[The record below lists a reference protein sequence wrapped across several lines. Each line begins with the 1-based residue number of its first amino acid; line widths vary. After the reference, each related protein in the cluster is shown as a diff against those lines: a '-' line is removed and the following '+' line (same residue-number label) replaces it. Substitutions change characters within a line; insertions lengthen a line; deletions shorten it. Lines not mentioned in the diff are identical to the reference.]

1 MKKIVAR
8 IMDQGNVTYVPSR
21 KEEGGQLAK
30 CTIRFREIGGDYEDE
45 YVATAFGNLALC
57 KYYLDD
63 IVVAVLRFSTRQVN
77 TQVYQDIVVNE
88 IVKLNKK

>member
-8 IMDQGNVTYVPSR
+8 ILDQGNVTYVPSR

-30 CTIRFREIGGDYEDE
+30 CTLRFREIGGDYEDE

-57 KYYLDD
+57 KFYLDD
-63 IVVAVLRFSTRQVN
+63 VVVAVLRFTTRQVN

-88 IVKLNKK
+88 IVKLNRK